1 MNDTKLSENK
11 SGTYQIVKLK
21 IERGTS
27 AKSEYFFQD
36 TFTIGRSD
44 ECSIKIDS
52 GVVSRVHLEIQKEEN
67 TWWIIDKFSSNGTF
81 LNGNKIDRV
90 ELKNSLSIELGN
102 NGPILL
108 FSLVEKEVAQSV
120 DTPPPSPNDP
130 SVTQY
135 IKRYFDEKLDD
146 QQIGDHTRMMR
157 QAFKVVKKKQT
168 SKYIKLIIAIGVIAI
183 IAGAYAIYQTI
194 KENKQRELAENVFYN
209 MKELEIEIATLK
221 DVLQESEDP
230 KIREA
235 LARIDAKRQEL
246 ESNYNKIV
254 DDLGVYNLSEEDKL
268 ITKMARLLGESEL
281 TMPKGFTDEVKKYI
295 KKWQSSDRL
304 IKALDRAKS
313 RGLDRVVVNYM
324 TLNQLPVQYFYLALQ
339 ESDFREQIVGPST
352 RYGFAKGIW
361 QFIPQTGQRYGL
373 KIGPLVSQQVYDP
386 GDERFNF
393 PKATSAAARYIKD
406 IYKTD
411 AQASGLLVMASYNWG
426 EGNIISLL
434 RRMPENPR
442 DRNFWNLLNN
452 YRDKFPDETYNYVYY
467 IFSAAVIGENPRLFG
482 FDFDNPLQEAIYAV
496 GNIQ

>member
-11 SGTYQIVKLK
+11 PNTYHIVKVK
-21 IERGTS
+21 IEQGTS
-27 AKSEYFFQD
+27 AKNEYFFQD

-44 ECSIKIDS
+44 ECSVKIES
-52 GVVSRVHLEIQKEEN
+52 GVVSRVHLEVIKEEN
-67 TWWIIDKFSSNGTF
+67 TWWIVDKFSSNGTF

-90 ELKNSLSIELGN
+90 ELKNNLSLELGN
-102 NGPILL
+102 DGPVLL
-108 FSLVEKEVAQSV
+108 FSLVEQEVPQTV
-120 DTPPPSPNDP
+120 ETPAPQPHDP

-135 IKRYFDEKLDD
+135 IKRYFDETTDD
-146 QQIGDHTRMMR
+146 QQIGEHTRMMR

-168 SKYIKLIIAIGVIAI
+168 SKYIKLLIVVGVIAV
-183 IAGAYAIYQTI
+183 IAGVYAIYLNV
-194 KENKQRELAENVFYN
+194 KENRQRELAENVFYN

-221 DVLQESEDP
+221 DVLQESDDP

-246 ESNYNKIV
+246 ENNYNKIV
-254 DDLGVYNLSEEDKL
+254 DDLGIYNISEEDKL
-268 ITKMARLLGESEL
+268 IIKMARLLGESEL
-281 TMPKGFTDEVKKYI
+281 TMPKGFIDEVKKYI

-304 IKALDRAKS
+304 VKALDRAKS
-313 RGLDRVVVNYM
+313 RGFDRVIVNYL

-339 ESDFREQIVGPST
+339 ESDFREQIVGPPT
-352 RYGFAKGIW
+352 RYGYAKGIW

-373 KIGPLVSQQVYDP
+373 KIGPLFGQNVYDP

-426 EGNIISLL
+426 EGNIINLV

-467 IFSAAVIGENPRLFG
+467 IFSAAVICENPRLFG

-496 GNIQ
+496 GSVQ

>member
-11 SGTYQIVKLK
+11 PNTYQIVKVK

-27 AKSEYFFQD
+27 VKNEYFFQD
-36 TFTIGRSD
+36 TFTVGRSD

-52 GVVSRVHLEIQKEEN
+52 GVVSRVHIEILKEEN
-67 TWWIIDKFSSNGTF
+67 TWWIVDKFSSNGTF

-90 ELKNSLSIELGN
+90 ELKNSISLELGSD
-102 NGPILL
+102 GPILL
-108 FSLVEKEVAQSV
+108 FSLVEKEITQPV
-120 DTPPPSPNDP
+120 DTPPPSPHDP

-135 IKRYFDEKLDD
+135 IKRYFDETLDD

-168 SKYIKLIIAIGVIAI
+168 SKYIKLIIAIGVIAV
-183 IAGAYAIYQTI
+183 IAGAYAIYQTVR
-194 KENKQRELAENVFYN
+194 ENKQRELAENVFYN

-246 ESNYNKIV
+246 ENNYNKIV
-254 DDLGVYNLSEEDKL
+254 DDLGIYNLSEEDKL

-281 TMPKGFTDEVKKYI
+281 TMPKDFTDEVKKYI

-304 IKALDRAKS
+304 VKALDRAKS
-313 RGLDRVVVNYM
+313 RGFDRVVVNYM

-352 RYGFAKGIW
+352 RYGYAKGIW

-373 KIGPLVSQQVYDP
+373 KPGPLVSQQVYDP

-393 PKATSAAARYIKD
+393 PKATSAAARYIRD

-426 EGNIISLL
+426 EGNIINLL

-467 IFSAAVIGENPRLFG
+467 IFSAAIIGENPRMFG

-496 GNIQ
+496 GTVQ